1 MSTQVGKGTVVH
13 VEDRLPWAQMFPLAL
28 QHVFAMFGATI
39 LVPVLTGLDPAVALF
54 TSGLGTLFFIAV
66 TGGKVPAYLGSSF
79 AFIAPLTYIV
89 GQEQWGIPYAMG
101 GVVVAGLVYAVVAV
115 GISLAGVEW
124 LKKLLPPI
132 VIGPVIMVI
141 GLSLAPAALNMTG
154 LTAPDASLADPGVV
168 VALITLVLALLA
180 ALVSRGWLSVVPVL
194 VAIVGGYVASIL
206 FGLVDFGP
214 VREAAWF
221 GIPNFTAPR
230 FDLRAILV
238 IVPVAVVTM
247 AEHLGDV
254 FVLSKITGRNF
265 YENPGLHR
273 TLLGDGLATSLA
285 GLFGGPPNTTYGE
298 NVGVMAI
305 TRVFAVR
312 VIALAAALAIA
323 LSFIPKLG
331 ALIQSIPAP
340 VMGGVAMVL
349 FGIIASSGVRTL
361 VESQIDFSDKRNLVI
376 ASVILVVGI
385 GGAALQI
392 GPFRLQGMALATV
405 VGVLLNLV
413 LPKSAPQVE
422 QPAAKAAAQP

>member
-168 VALITLVLALLA
+168 VALFTLVLALLA

>member
-141 GLSLAPAALNMTG
+141 GLGLAPAALNMTG

-238 IVPVAVVTM
+238 IAPVAVVTM